1 MQCEIIAIGTELL
14 LGQIQDTNSS
24 WLGENLA
31 LIGIDNFYQSK
42 IGDNEERIVAAIK
55 LALSRSDAIICCGGL
70 GPTQDDITR
79 EAIARATD
87 TELCLDEKVAKKIEN
102 MFSSRGRH
110 MTSNNLKQAMIPKGG
125 KAIEDQPGTAPG
137 IIFPFKNKVIYAV
150 PGVPYEL
157 KQMMRSTILP
167 DLKKRSGSTTI
178 IKSRTLRTWGHTE
191 SKLAELLEPKIEQLN
206 DSQTTTLAFLAS
218 GIEGLKLRIT
228 VKGETEDKI
237 TRQLDKEEKDIRYII
252 GDVVF
257 GINNETIEQR
267 VLKNLKDKNLTLS
280 AVEVAT
286 DGLASTR
293 LGKVDPLGRYFK
305 GCIIPK
311 TISSKEQLLQ
321 HTEKENH
328 FSETKRLADAVRN
341 YFASN
346 IGLAITYSEEEGVNY
361 LAISSDNILLEEAM
375 KLPGDGVRVA
385 QFSVITALNLLRLQI
400 ENDLV

>member
-1 MQCEIIAIGTELL
+1 VQCEIIAIGTELL

-31 LIGIDNFYQSK
+31 LIGVDNYYQSK
-42 IGDNEERIVAAIK
+42 IGDNEERIVDALK

-79 EAIARATD
+79 EAIAKATD
-87 TELCLDEKVAKKIEN
+87 SQLFLDEIVADKIKH

-110 MTSNNLKQAMIPKGG
+110 MTPNNLKQAMIPKGG
-125 KAIEDQPGTAPG
+125 RAIEDQPGTAPG
-137 IIFPFKNKVIYAV
+137 ILFPFKGKVIYAV

-157 KQMMRSTILP
+157 KQIMRSTILP
-167 DLKKRSGSTTI
+167 DLKKRSGSTKI

-191 SKLAELLEPKIEQLN
+191 SKLAELLESKIKQLN
-206 DSQTTTLAFLAS
+206 DSENTTLAFLAS

-228 VKGETEDKI
+228 VKGENESEI
-237 TRQLDKEEKDIRYII
+237 VRQLDSEEKNIRSII

-257 GINNETIEQR
+257 GVNNETIEQR
-267 VLKNLKDKNLTLS
+267 ILKNLQDENLTLS
-280 AVEVAT
+280 TVEIAT

-293 LGKVDPLGRYFK
+293 LGKVDSNGRYFK

-311 TISSKEQLLQ
+311 SELSKKQLLR
-321 HTEKENH
+321 HTQMENN

-341 YFASN
+341 FFDSN
-346 IGLAITYSEEEGVNY
+346 IGLAITYSDKEGVNH
-361 LAISSDNILLEEAM
+361 LAISSKNILIEDTM
-375 KLPGDGVRVA
+375 KLPGDGVRVS

-400 ENDLV
+400 ENDLI

>member
-31 LIGIDNFYQSK
+31 LIGVDNYYQSK
-42 IGDNEERIVAAIK
+42 IGDNEERIVGALK

-79 EAIARATD
+79 EAIAKATD
-87 TELCLDEKVAKKIEN
+87 SKLILNEKVAKKIEY

-110 MTSNNLKQAMIPKGG
+110 MTENNLKQAMIPKGG
-125 KAIEDQPGTAPG
+125 MAIEDQPGTAPG
-137 IIFPFKNKVIYAV
+137 ILFPFKNKVIYAV

-157 KQMMRSTILP
+157 KQIMRSTILP

-206 DSQTTTLAFLAS
+206 ESQNTTLAFLAS

-228 VKGETEDKI
+228 VKGETEEEI
-237 TRQLDKEEKDIRYII
+237 AQQLDNEEKHIRSII

-257 GINNETIEQR
+257 GVNSETIEQR
-267 VLKNLKDKNLTLS
+267 ILKNLQDKNLTLS
-280 AVEVAT
+280 AVEIAT

-293 LGKVDPLGRYFK
+293 LGKVDSIGKYFK

-311 TISSKEQLLQ
+311 SQLSKHQLLQ
-321 HTEKENH
+321 HTQKESD

-341 YFASN
+341 FFDSN
-346 IGLAITYSEEEGVNY
+346 IGLAITYSEKEGVNY
-361 LAISSDNILLEEAM
+361 LAISSDNILIEEAM
-375 KLPGDGVRVA
+375 KLPGDGVRVS
-385 QFSVITALNLLRLQI
+385 QFSVITALNLLRVQI
-400 ENDLV
+400 ENNLV